1 MALELS
7 WKPEE
12 FGRGEPHFV
21 VRHTTV
27 REESR
32 AYGVYA
38 WTGRGNRTHPVGSGR
53 GLSRDR
59 AIEAAEEFNAR
70 VRTGRDD

>member
-1 MALELS
+1 MALELA

-12 FGRGEPHFV
+12 FGRYEPHFV
-21 VRHTTV
+21 VRHTTA

-38 WTGRGNRTHPVGSGR
+38 WTGRGDHAHPVGSGR
-53 GLSRDR
+53 GLSLNH
-59 AIEAAEEFNAR
+59 AIKAAEEFNAR